1 MTITPIIALVLCA
14 LFEIYFLV
22 AAETTE
28 EKVVFSL
35 GITLVAMIWLIAGWW
50 A

>member
-14 LFEIYFLV
+14 LFEIFFLV
-22 AAETTE
+22 AADTTE
-28 EKVVFSL
+28 ERVVYSL
-35 GITLVAMIWLIAGWW
+35 GITLVALIWVIAGWW